1 MNSLLQLF
9 EVVLN
14 FGVSNKI
21 YFSVIVRFHWLKNV
35 WFLVLFALIILAIIM
50 QATERFRDSMA
61 QNGNSLLDAKEVLRD
76 RVVNVNPLR
85 VDLSKVEN
93 FVIY

>member
-1 MNSLLQLF
+1 
-9 EVVLN
+9 
-14 FGVSNKI
+14 
-21 YFSVIVRFHWLKNV
+21 
-35 WFLVLFALIILAIIM
+35 M